1 MYFLW
6 ARNMFGTDHGVCLY
20 LPDKDEVRV
29 VEMDEERAKGII
41 KQNISDIY

>member
-1 MYFLW
+1 
-6 ARNMFGTDHGVCLY
+6 MFGTDPGVCLY
-20 LPDKDEVRV
+20 LSDRNEVRV